1 MDYYGC
7 MVLLNS
13 FRTAALT
20 VVVAVASQSAL
31 AQSISSES
39 PADANESSIASNPML
54 DAELFYE
61 IFLGELSTRS
71 GDPGAGFALMLEAAR
86 RSGDGQLYRRAADIA
101 LQSRSGEYALAAA
114 RAWKEALP
122 QAREANRYVLQ
133 ILIALNRIDETG
145 SLLRQDLAQ
154 SPSRA
159 KATTLAALPQM
170 YGRVSDKALAAK
182 VVEQALVDELGNPAT
197 GPVALVSLGRLRLA
211 AGDKSGALEAA
222 RKAQTLDNASEDAAR
237 LALILMEA
245 GAADAEPLVTAAL
258 AKQPIPELRMDYA
271 RVLVGLQRY
280 PEAQLQLETVTR
292 DSPDLLDAWLVLA
305 TLQSQESRW
314 ADAQVSLQRFIERAS
329 SSGNVVAR
337 QKGLTQ
343 AYLLHS
349 QIAEKQQDYDAAEA
363 WLDRIVKMDDG
374 VEVQMRRASLLAR
387 QGKLAQAR
395 ALLRNLPGSSADAQ
409 RMKLLAEVQL
419 LRQQGLYQ
427 EAFTVQSE
435 LTALAPD
442 DAELV
447 YDQAMLAE
455 KAGKLDTMERLLR
468 QVIAQHP
475 QYHHAYNALGYSF
488 ADRGVHLNEARQLIM
503 KALSFAPGD
512 PFILDSL
519 GWLEFRA
526 GNKADARRHLES
538 AYKVRPDAEIA
549 AHLGEVLLSMGDKEG
564 ASRTWK
570 EAQRANPENDALK
583 ETLKRLGVAP

>member
-1 MDYYGC
+1 
-7 MVLLNS
+7 
-13 FRTAALT
+13 
-20 VVVAVASQSAL
+20 
-31 AQSISSES
+31 
-39 PADANESSIASNPML
+39 ML

-197 GPVALVSLGRLRLA
+197 GPVAWVSLGRLRLA

-271 RVLVGLQRY
+271 RVLIGLQRY

>member
-1 MDYYGC
+1 
-7 MVLLNS
+7 
-13 FRTAALT
+13 
-20 VVVAVASQSAL
+20 
-31 AQSISSES
+31 
-39 PADANESSIASNPML
+39 ML

-197 GPVALVSLGRLRLA
+197 GPVAWVSLGRLRLA

-512 PFILDSL
+512 PFIRDSL

>member
-1 MDYYGC
+1 
-7 MVLLNS
+7 
-13 FRTAALT
+13 
-20 VVVAVASQSAL
+20 
-31 AQSISSES
+31 
-39 PADANESSIASNPML
+39 ML

>member
-1 MDYYGC
+1 
-7 MVLLNS
+7 
-13 FRTAALT
+13 
-20 VVVAVASQSAL
+20 
-31 AQSISSES
+31 
-39 PADANESSIASNPML
+39 ML

-133 ILIALNRIDETG
+133 ILIALNKIDETG

-197 GPVALVSLGRLRLA
+197 GPVAWVSLGRLRLA

-271 RVLVGLQRY
+271 RVLIGLQRY

>member
-1 MDYYGC
+1 

-133 ILIALNRIDETG
+133 ILIALNKIDETG

-197 GPVALVSLGRLRLA
+197 GPVAWVSLGRLRLA

-271 RVLVGLQRY
+271 RVLIGLQRY